1 MFQWT
6 VSSSTL
12 RFMKIPGCTQAGTV
26 SGFNANSVVKAEI
39 WQNSIE
45 KPFPVGDAE
54 FHLINKQLDVW
65 KLALEH
71 LIVFASVVWHFFLL
85 ILPGVLHQRVPSEKG
100 GVSYMRL
107 SVTCVEPQ
115 PIASWTIDQSTFVM
129 SLWILTWALNGWIAF
144 QPALK
149 ELTMYETPFVVCWS
163 QSAGLAISVLWHRT
177 AKNLSSLKEAQN
189 KWHQMAN
196 IAHHME
202 GIQDTAT
209 TVCTTVWNEEITR
222 WLLCTN
228 FPSQQ
233 LIHAQENQ
241 EL

>member
-26 SGFNANSVVKAEI
+26 SGLMQIQLLRQKSGRIRLKNS
-39 WQNSIE
+39 
-45 KPFPVGDAE
+45 FPVGDAE

-71 LIVFASVVWHFFLL
+71 LIVFASVVCHFFLL

-144 QPALK
+144 GKLQRVKP
-149 ELTMYETPFVVCWS
+149 
-163 QSAGLAISVLWHRT
+163 R
-177 AKNLSSLKEAQN
+177 N
-189 KWHQMAN
+189 
-196 IAHHME
+196 
-202 GIQDTAT
+202 
-209 TVCTTVWNEEITR
+209 
-222 WLLCTN
+222 
-228 FPSQQ
+228 
-233 LIHAQENQ
+233 
-241 EL
+241 